1 MSLASVISRYP
12 ALTLRSS
19 TSIVS
24 IVTNSKC
31 STVSVRGLPVVID
44 ECGSTFNPNA
54 AIASKLPP
62 VIVPPVISIV
72 PSLFKFAYKPALV
85 ISSKSIPSVV
95 VWFIV
100 IVDNSLLEFFI
111 ITVCPFV
118 ILIPSPSSDKSVSD
132 VAVVT
137 CVMIVSCDKFPDVC
151 EFE

>member
-1 MSLASVISRYP
+1 MPLASVTSRYP

-100 IVDNSLLEFFI
+100 IV
-111 ITVCPFV
+111 CPFV

-137 CVMIVSCDKFPDVC
+137 CVMMVSCDKFPEVC